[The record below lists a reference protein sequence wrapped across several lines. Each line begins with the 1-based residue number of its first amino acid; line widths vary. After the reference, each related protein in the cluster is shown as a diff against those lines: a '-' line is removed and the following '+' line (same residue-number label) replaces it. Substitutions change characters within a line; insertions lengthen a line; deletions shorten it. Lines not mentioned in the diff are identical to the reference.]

1 MAVARKSNESKRL
14 EQLAEKWA
22 GIASRMTGQEVK
34 AFRPESGVDGIAF
47 DIFGSVVVVRSVQD
61 EFSLAMGL
69 AQAIRRKQRV
79 MIRAINRF
87 DVIGFRVGRERSVDD
102 ALVESVLREIT
113 ML

>member
-1 MAVARKSNESKRL
+1 MPMMVVGLVGFLREP
-14 EQLAEKWA
+14 A
-22 GIASRMTGQEVK
+22 GRRRYDVLSMQVEA
-34 AFRPESGVDGIAF
+34 ADGDA
-47 DIFGSVVVVRSVQD
+47 
-61 EFSLAMGL
+61 AMGL

>member
-47 DIFGSVVVVRSVQD
+47 DIFGSVVVVRDCKD
-61 EFSLAMGL
+61 EYSLAWGL
-69 AQAIRRKQRV
+69 AQAIRRRLRV
-79 MIRAINRF
+79 VIRAINRF
-87 DVIGFRVGRERSVDD
+87 SATSYRSAKATVDD
-102 ALVESVLREIT
+102 AMIESVIREVT
-113 ML
+113 LP